1 MQKNLLISLA
11 LAIIISSFGF
21 CLNANASSVK
31 TLIRIDKATI
41 KKGYTVTHD
50 SGKLRFA
57 VTPNQVDQEVNVEL
71 MNRAKDEHKIPAE
84 KNLVSNVYSFDMLGR
99 EYNPIITSRPSWIG
113 IKHNSKSETRKAIH
127 YWDENKSEWVELPSS
142 PDAENVYIRAITHLP
157 FSKVAVFEDKIAK
170 EVITGQ
176 ASWFHA
182 PPMTAAMNLYNF
194 GDKVKVT
201 NTANNKSVI
210 VTIDDRGPFVLG
222 RVIDLS
228 NDSFE
233 KIAPLSQGVA
243 NVKVEKL

>member
-1 MQKNLLISLA
+1 MRKSLLIFLA
-11 LAIIISSFGF
+11 LAISISSFGF
-21 CLNANASSVK
+21 YLNVNASSTK

-50 SGKLRFA
+50 NEKLRFA

-71 MNRAKDEHKIPAE
+71 MNRSEDEHKIPAG
-84 KNLVSNVYSFDMLGR
+84 KNLVSNIYSFDMLGI

-113 IKHNSKSETRKAIH
+113 IKHNSKSEVKKAIY
-127 YWDENKSEWVELPSS
+127 YWDSNQKAWIELPSS

-157 FSKVAVFEDKIAK
+157 FSKVAVFEDEIAK
-170 EVITGQ
+170 EIITGQ
-176 ASWFHA
+176 ASWFYA

-201 NTANNKSVI
+201 NTENNQSVI

-222 RVIDLS
+222 RIIDLS
-228 NDSFE
+228 SDAFAQ
-233 KIAPLSQGVA
+233 IAPLAQGTA
-243 NVKVEKL
+243 DVKVEKL